1 MDIDVIDRRVADLM
15 KFKARA
21 EPMLRA
27 WEEHVARERLGGTGP
42 APTEAQTAQA
52 ATAALVHAKNI
63 ARILAKPPAKR
74 K

>member
-42 APTEAQTAQA
+42 APTEAQTAAQA
-52 ATAALVHAKNI
+52 TVALTHAKNI